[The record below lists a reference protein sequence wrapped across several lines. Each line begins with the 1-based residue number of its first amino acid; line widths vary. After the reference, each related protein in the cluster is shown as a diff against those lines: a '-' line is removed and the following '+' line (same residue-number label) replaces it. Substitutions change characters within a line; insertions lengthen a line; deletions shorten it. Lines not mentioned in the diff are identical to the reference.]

1 MQQQKQDHFLH
12 TFVSALIRNSLF
24 KTVKGIN
31 VAEET
36 SKIHHSLLFLF
47 ICWARLA
54 KVVGYVLH
62 SAPLT
67 TK

>member
-24 KTVKGIN
+24 KTVKDIN

-36 SKIHHSLLFLF
+36 IKSVIFFYFFLCAGLDF
-47 ICWARLA
+47 
-54 KVVGYVLH
+54 
-62 SAPLT
+62 
-67 TK
+67 

>member
-24 KTVKGIN
+24 RTVKGIY
-31 VAEET
+31 VAEEAI
-36 SKIHHSLLFLF
+36 KIHHFLLFLF
-47 ICWARLA
+47 IGWARLA
-54 KVVGYVLH
+54 KVVCYVLH
-62 SAPLT
+62 SVPLI

>member
-31 VAEET
+31 VDEET
-36 SKIHHSLLFLF
+36 IKIYHFLLFLF

-54 KVVGYVLH
+54 KVVCYVLH
-62 SAPLT
+62 SVPLI